1 MRQNRSFFVKMDP
14 PNKKGSSA
22 ARPRKRATKEKEASQ
37 KREASILLRNR
48 LLILRLAAAS
58 LIFAFVLIR
67 TPDEWLKIL
76 LLIAAS
82 ILAGFESLRD
92 AGRALFNRYLTA
104 EAMIVSL
111 TVIVSFLVGFGEE
124 GTALMILFPALKL
137 LVTAEEENVQN
148 QALRLLDR
156 RSEEYKSNVE
166 LKIKKQD
173 ASDLR
178 IATVM
183 EDSVSMALHAGLLI
197 ALVYALI
204 LPLFFHY
211 NIRVSVHRA
220 ITVMLV
226 CTPFTLL
233 AGMPSIARV
242 SMVYAAS
249 KGTVFE
255 RASDLELMDGTKTVI
270 MEKSCFAKSEEQ
282 RILDYQSTSLDDNT
296 FFMLISHLAAMSGQS
311 FAETILREWKS
322 EIREGLI
329 TDFEEAP
336 GGIQG
341 MVMDSRVILGTPS
354 YLAGYNIP
362 APEDPQEKGICFHL
376 YVAGRYGGYLVLS
389 ESIQTDIGDIIH
401 DLRVNGINRCI
412 LICEESAEE
421 ISNYSINSK
430 FDDVYTGISS
440 ENRLNAVNEIC
451 SSDIKKKIYFTRD
464 DEEQRSDAELEI
476 RIGKN
481 LGEADALTCEED
493 YANIPT
499 LFSLSHRIKEIA
511 AENAIIAFGIKA
523 LIIFFSLIGYCNLWM
538 AILADTTAAIITI
551 LNANR
556 VTFKSL
562 IHSFF
567 NK

>member
-233 AGMPSIARV
+233 AGWFVHHLHFWQGCLPL
-242 SMVYAAS
+242 
-249 KGTVFE
+249 
-255 RASDLELMDGTKTVI
+255 RASVW
-270 MEKSCFAKSEEQ
+270 
-282 RILDYQSTSLDDNT
+282 
-296 FFMLISHLAAMSGQS
+296 FMLHQKELFLNGHL
-311 FAETILREWKS
+311 IW
-322 EIREGLI
+322 
-329 TDFEEAP
+329 
-336 GGIQG
+336 
-341 MVMDSRVILGTPS
+341 
-354 YLAGYNIP
+354 N
-362 APEDPQEKGICFHL
+362 
-376 YVAGRYGGYLVLS
+376 
-389 ESIQTDIGDIIH
+389 
-401 DLRVNGINRCI
+401 
-412 LICEESAEE
+412 
-421 ISNYSINSK
+421 
-430 FDDVYTGISS
+430 
-440 ENRLNAVNEIC
+440 
-451 SSDIKKKIYFTRD
+451 
-464 DEEQRSDAELEI
+464 
-476 RIGKN
+476 
-481 LGEADALTCEED
+481 
-493 YANIPT
+493 
-499 LFSLSHRIKEIA
+499 
-511 AENAIIAFGIKA
+511 
-523 LIIFFSLIGYCNLWM
+523 
-538 AILADTTAAIITI
+538 
-551 LNANR
+551 
-556 VTFKSL
+556 
-562 IHSFF
+562 
-567 NK
+567 